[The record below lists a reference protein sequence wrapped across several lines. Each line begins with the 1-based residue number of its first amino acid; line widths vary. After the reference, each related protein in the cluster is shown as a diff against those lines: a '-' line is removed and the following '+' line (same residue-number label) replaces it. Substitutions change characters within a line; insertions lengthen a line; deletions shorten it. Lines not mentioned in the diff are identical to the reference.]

1 MSFEAGAWRNGCE
14 CHWKLEVPVLQ
25 EVESIHVTE
34 NDQSFMEVQYG
45 FLHGYMLGV
54 AAGCFFARFSENVC

>member
-1 MSFEAGAWRNGCE
+1 MSS
-14 CHWKLEVPVLQ
+14 EVPVLQ

-34 NDQSFMEVQYG
+34 NDQSFMEVQYE

-54 AAGCFFARFSENVC
+54 AAGCFL